1 VLACALL
8 FCYEIDIV
16 SEAAQPA
23 AMSTPGHSSCLS
35 SDLLEQLKAQLSESL
50 FAAVSAQMGDIQRT
64 VVSYKEELQY
74 KAMKIQLLEEKLRL
88 QRIARYGPGSEKL
101 SNLQLELLEFEPGVS
116 NVEVAAE
123 SERAA
128 LASSP
133 EKKKR
138 RKHPG
143 RQTLPAGLPRVE
155 RVIAC
160 TPEQCVCGSCGA
172 GTKVIGYEVSEVL
185 EVKPAEYFVQVTK
198 REKRACKACEE
209 QGVAMAPLPVR
220 IIAKS
225 LASDRIIIDTIV
237 GKYADHNPLYRQS
250 VIFLRDV
257 GIDISRATMCGWVM
271 TVGDLLAPVVG
282 AMRREL
288 LAGSYIQADE
298 TTVDVQ
304 MHDRR
309 GKNHQ
314 AYLWQYGTPGGATI
328 FDFQMGRGREGPAH
342 FLDKFEGILQ
352 TDGYAAY
359 INGVGGPKMLHA
371 ACWSH
376 SRRKFVDAI
385 KLNKLDAA
393 SIGIVELMD
402 KLFAIDAWARNEKMD
417 HTARHALRQQ
427 EAPPLLDKIHAQI
440 LALSKNVLP
449 KSAAGEACTYTVKL
463 WKKLT
468 CFLEYPE
475 LELSNNLAENSMRG
489 VALGRKNWIHIGSK
503 EAGPRVAAILSVVE
517 SCRRLGI
524 PVREYLHEI
533 LPGLANMSIQLVAD
547 LTPIAWAARHNPANL

>member
-1 VLACALL
+1 LLEFLLL
-8 FCYEIDIV
+8 FCYELNIV

-23 AMSTPGHSSCLS
+23 AMSTPSNSSSLS
-35 SDLLEQLKAQLSESL
+35 SDLLEQLKVQLPESL
-50 FAAVSAQMGDIQRT
+50 FAAVSAQLGDIQRT
-64 VVSYKEELQY
+64 VVSYRDELQY
-74 KAMKIQLLEEKLRL
+74 RAMKIQLLEEKLRL
-88 QRIARYGPGSEKL
+88 QRIAKYGPGSEKL

-116 NVEVAAE
+116 NTEVAAE
-123 SERAA
+123 SERDA
-128 LASSP
+128 LLPTP
-133 EKKKR
+133 EKKKK

-143 RQTLPAGLPRVE
+143 RQTLPADLPRVE

-160 TPEQCVCGSCGA
+160 TPEQCICGNCGT

-185 EVKPAEYFVQVTK
+185 EVKPAEYFVEVTK
-198 REKRACKACEE
+198 REKRACKKCEE

-220 IIAKS
+220 IIDKS
-225 LASDRIIIDTIV
+225 LVSDRIIIDTIV
-237 GKYADHNPLYRQS
+237 CKYADHNPLYRQS
-250 VIFLRDV
+250 VILLRDA

-271 TVGDLLAPVVG
+271 TVGEMLAPVVW

-314 AYLWQYGTPGGATI
+314 AYLWQYGTPGGSTI
-328 FDFQMGRGREGPAH
+328 FDFRMGRDREGPASI
-342 FLDKFEGILQ
+342 LDKFEGILQ
-352 TDGYAAY
+352 TDGFISYVS
-359 INGVGGPKMLHA
+359 GGGGPKMVHA

-393 SIGIVELMD
+393 SISIVELMD
-402 KLFAIDAWARNEKMD
+402 KLFAIDARARDEKMD
-417 HTARHALRQQ
+417 HAARHALRQQ

-449 KSAAGEACTYTVKL
+449 KSAAGEACTYTVNL

-468 CFLEYPE
+468 RFLEYPE

-489 VALGRKNWIHIGSK
+489 VALGRKNWIHIGSQQ
-503 EAGPRVAAILSVVE
+503 AGPRVAALLSVVE
-517 SCRRLGI
+517 SCRRLRI
-524 PVREYLHEI
+524 PVREYLNEI
-533 LPGLANMSIQLVAD
+533 LPGLANRSIQQVAD
-547 LTPIAWAARHNPANL
+547 LTPAAWAARHTPTHL

>member
-1 VLACALL
+1 MLEFLLL
-8 FCYEIDIV
+8 FCYEISIV
-16 SEAAQPA
+16 SEAPQPV
-23 AMSTPGHSSCLS
+23 AMSTPGNSSSLS
-35 SDLLEQLKAQLSESL
+35 SDLLQQLKAQLPQSL
-50 FAAVSAQMGDIQRT
+50 FATVSGAIAAYEKQLDT
-64 VVSYKEELQY
+64 KSNELQY
-74 KAMKIQLLEEKLRL
+74 ARLKIQLLEEKLRL
-88 QRIARYGPGSEKL
+88 QRIAKYGPGGEKL

-116 NVEVAAE
+116 NVEVTAE
-123 SERAA
+123 SDRDA
-128 LASSP
+128 LPSTP

-138 RKHPG
+138 RRHPG
-143 RQTLPAGLPRVE
+143 RQTLPADLPRVE

-160 TPEQCVCGSCGA
+160 TPEQCICGNCGT

-198 REKRACKACEE
+198 REKRACKKCEE

-220 IIAKS
+220 IIDKS
-225 LASDRIIIDTIV
+225 LVSDRIIIDTIV

-250 VIFLRDV
+250 VIFLRDA

-271 TVGDLLAPVVG
+271 TVGEMLAPVVG

-314 AYLWQYGTPGGATI
+314 AYLWQYGTPGGSTI
-328 FDFQMGRGREGPAH
+328 FDFRMGRDREGPASI
-342 FLDKFEGILQ
+342 LDKFEGILQ
-352 TDGYAAY
+352 TDGFISYVS
-359 INGVGGPKMLHA
+359 GVGGLKMVHA

-393 SIGIVELMD
+393 SISIVELMD
-402 KLFAIDAWARNEKMD
+402 KLFAIDARARDEKMD

-489 VALGRKNWIHIGSK
+489 VALGRKNWIHIGSPQ
-503 EAGPRVAAILSVVE
+503 AGPRVAAILSVVE
-517 SCRRLGI
+517 SCRRLRI
-524 PVREYLHEI
+524 PVREYLNEI
-533 LPGLANMSIQLVAD
+533 LPGLANRSIQQVAD
-547 LTPIAWAARHNPANL
+547 LTPAAWAARHNPTHL

>member
-1 VLACALL
+1 
-8 FCYEIDIV
+8 V
-16 SEAAQPA
+16 SESGQSSAQ
-23 AMSTPGHSSCLS
+23 STPSPDTSRHG
-35 SDLLEQLKAQLSESL
+35 DLLEQLKAHLPDSL
-50 FAAVSAQMGDIQRT
+50 FAAVRGKLNA
-64 VVSYKEELQY
+64 YANELEYSKLKNQ
-74 KAMKIQLLEEKLRL
+74 ILEERLRL
-88 QRIARYGPGSEKL
+88 QRIAKYGPGSEKL
-101 SNLQLELLEFEPGVS
+101 SNLQLELLELEPGVS
-116 NVEVAAE
+116 HTEVIAE
-123 SERAA
+123 SERDGLPSA
-128 LASSP
+128 P
-133 EKKKR
+133 EKKNR

-143 RQTLPAGLPRVE
+143 RQTLPADLPRVE
-155 RVIAC
+155 RVMAC
-160 TPEQCVCGSCGA
+160 TAEQCVCGSCGA
-172 GTKVIGYEVSEVL
+172 ETKVIGYEVSEVL
-185 EVKPAEYFVQVTK
+185 DVKPSEYFVQVTK

-209 QGVAMAPLPVR
+209 QGVSMAPLPVR

-225 LASDRIIIDTIV
+225 LVSDRIIIDTLV

-250 VIFLRDV
+250 VIFLRDA

-271 TVGDLLAPVVG
+271 TVGELLAPVVG

-328 FDFQMGRGREGPAH
+328 FDFRMGREREGPAR

-359 INGVGGPKMLHA
+359 DRDVGGPKMVHA

-393 SIGIVELMD
+393 SISIVELMD
-402 KLFAIDAWARNEKMD
+402 KLFAIDARARDEKMD
-417 HTARHALRQQ
+417 HTARNALRRQ

-449 KSAAGEACTYTVKL
+449 KSAAGEACAYTVKL

-468 CFLEYPE
+468 CFLENPE

-517 SCRRLGI
+517 SCRRLRI

-533 LPGLANMSIQLVAD
+533 LPGLANRSIQLVAD
-547 LTPIAWAARHNPANL
+547 LTPAAWMARQTPANI

>member
-1 VLACALL
+1 VLL

-16 SEAAQPA
+16 SEASQPA
-23 AMSTPGHSSCLS
+23 AVSTPGNSYRLS
-35 SDLLEQLKAQLSESL
+35 SDLLEQLKAQLPELL
-50 FAAVSAQMGDIQRT
+50 FAAVSGKLNA
-64 VVSYKEELQY
+64 YANELEY
-74 KAMKIQLLEEKLRL
+74 SKLKIQLLEEKLRL
-88 QRIARYGPGSEKL
+88 QRIAKYGPGSEKL

-116 NVEVAAE
+116 NTEVAAE
-123 SERAA
+123 SERDA
-128 LASSP
+128 LLPTP
-133 EKKKR
+133 EKEKNR

-143 RQTLPAGLPRVE
+143 RQTLPADLPRVE

-172 GTKVIGYEVSEVL
+172 ETKVIGYEVSEVL
-185 EVKPAEYFVQVTK
+185 EVKPAEYFVEVTK

-209 QGVAMAPLPVR
+209 QGVAMAPRPAR

-225 LASDRIIIDTIV
+225 LVSDRIIIDTLV

-250 VIFLRDV
+250 VIFLRDA

-271 TVGDLLAPVVG
+271 TVGELLAPVVG
-282 AMRREL
+282 VMRREL

-328 FDFQMGRGREGPAH
+328 FDFRMGRGREGPASI
-342 FLDKFEGILQ
+342 LDKFEGILQ
-352 TDGYAAY
+352 TDGYVSY
-359 INGVGGPKMLHA
+359 VRGVGGPKMVHA

-376 SRRKFVDAI
+376 ARRGFVDAI

-393 SIGIVELMD
+393 SISIVELMD
-402 KLFAIDAWARNEKMD
+402 QLFAIDARACNEKLD
-417 HTARHALRQQ
+417 HAARHVLRQQ
-427 EAPPLLDKIHAQI
+427 EAPPLLDRIQAQI
-440 LALSKNVLP
+440 FALSKNVLP

-489 VALGRKNWIHIGSK
+489 VALGRKNWIHIGSQQ
-503 EAGPRVAAILSVVE
+503 AGPRVAAILSVVE
-517 SCRRLGI
+517 SCRRLRI
-524 PVREYLHEI
+524 PVRNYLNEI
-533 LPGLANMSIQLVAD
+533 LPGLANRSIQQLAN
-547 LTPIAWAARHNPANL
+547 LTPAAWIAKHTPDNL